1 MIDLPF
7 LYALALAAI
16 TNMAFGYQLYRNGK
30 LEARI
35 RFLQQLVRIAGQR
48 QPRGKDGRF
57 ISMTHKDMEKR
68 LRD

>member
-16 TNMAFGYQLYRNGK
+16 TNIAFGYQLYRNGK
-30 LEARI
+30 LQSRV
-35 RFLQQLVRIAGQR
+35 RFLQQLVRIVSQR

-57 ISMTHKDMEKR
+57 MTMSHKQMQRR
-68 LRD
+68 LKD